1 MAKEMTKKEKYT
13 VAIEMAQES
22 NNNMLV
28 EFFKHEIELL
38 ERKRSDSNTRENEK
52 TKKFMELVYTA
63 LSNMDRMVTVS
74 ELIANAE
81 LDELS
86 DEYGLVSTQK
96 VSAYLKKLCDEDKV
110 ERIINKKKT
119 YFKVK
124 S

>member
-1 MAKEMTKKEKYT
+1 MAKEMTKKEKYA

-38 ERKRSDSNTRENEK
+38 ERKRSDSNARENEK
-52 TKKFMELVYTA
+52 ANKFMELVYTA

-74 ELIANAE
+74 ELIANGG
-81 LDELS
+81 LDDLS

-96 VSAYLKKLCDEDKV
+96 VTAYLKKLCDRDRV
-110 ERIINKKKT
+110 ERIIDKKKT